1 MNNPSIRT
9 TFIGG
14 AAAIA
19 IALCAG
25 IAGAQTKSP
34 EPGTYGY
41 LTGDDNYKPVV
52 SLAKTTKKRCKTC
65 GAITEVKLV
74 QDKAKGSGLGAIA
87 GAIGGGLLGH
97 QVGGGRGKT
106 LATIAGVAG
115 GALAGNEIE
124 RRVKDGDKHWDVNI
138 TMDDKKSTHQI
149 RFADE
154 PKFAAGDHVVLT
166 YAK

>member
-1 MNNPSIRT
+1 MRQYYIRT
-9 TFIGG
+9 QVIS
-14 AAAIA
+14 AVASL
-19 IALCAG
+19 ALAFVSG
-25 IAGAQTKSP
+25 QALAQAKSP
-34 EPGTYGY
+34 QPGTYGY
-41 LTGDDNYKPVV
+41 LTGDENYKPVV
-52 SLAKTTKKRCKTC
+52 SLAKTTKKSCKTC
-65 GAITEVKLV
+65 GTLTDVKLV

-87 GAIGGGLLGH
+87 GAVGGGLLGN
-97 QVGGGRGKT
+97 QVGRGKGRT

-124 RRVKDGDKHWDVNI
+124 RRVKDGEKHWDVNI

-154 PKFAAGDHVVLT
+154 PKFATGDRVVLT

>member
-1 MNNPSIRT
+1 MRQYSIRISVISAVAFLAFVFST
-9 TFIGG
+9 GHT
-14 AAAIA
+14 
-19 IALCAG
+19 L
-25 IAGAQTKSP
+25 AQPKTP

-52 SLAKTTKKRCKTC
+52 SLVKTSKKFCKTC
-65 GAITEVKLV
+65 GKLTDVKLV
-74 QDKAKGSGLGAIA
+74 TDKAKGSGLGAIA
-87 GAIGGGLLGH
+87 GAVGGGLLGH
-97 QVGGGRGKT
+97 QIGSGRGKT

-124 RRVKDGDKHWDVNI
+124 RRVKDGEKHWDVNI
-138 TMDDKKSTHQI
+138 TMDDKKTTHQI

-154 PKFAAGDHVVLT
+154 PKFATGDHVVLT